1 MFERGSPAPNRTWF
15 TQEFSD
21 PPLEFRTPVI
31 DRSHRPR
38 QEKKHAMPDGVTKQ
52 DEEQAEEGE
61 ECEEQ
66 EAGACGGEAQAR
78 AVAEQKNSFFASKE
92 KRPSLVGKKS
102 PPLLWGSTDPPRF
115 RARTFPLWERTKPS
129 L

>member
-1 MFERGSPAPNRTWF
+1 VFERGSPAPNRTWF

-38 QEKKHAMPDGVTKQ
+38 QEKKHATPDGVTKQ
-52 DEEQAEEGE
+52 DEEQEGEEGEEEGE

-66 EAGACGGEAQAR
+66 EAGACGREAQALP
-78 AVAEQKNSFFASKE
+78 VAKQKTRFFA
-92 KRPSLVGKKS
+92 R
-102 PPLLWGSTDPPRF
+102 
-115 RARTFPLWERTKPS
+115 
-129 L
+129 